1 MTELPSCETCRF
13 LLVPAAE
20 EPCRLCRLLPSGE
33 WTEWQ
38 PRDDTYIHPV
48 VGKVHV
54 HPTPGV
60 ASDFETHPA
69 GTAKRL
75 AELEAAQEGR
85 TGWVLV
91 PVEPTQAMCQEGQW
105 KAREWPKFP
114 LRIVPIWK
122 AMLAAAPVA
131 HDMAPQRRIA
141 QLEQEVAACERRLAD
156 MAIEMQKF
164 MDEAQQRR

>member
-20 EPCRLCRLLPSGE
+20 KPCRLCRLLPSGE

-38 PRDDTYIHPV
+38 PRDDTYTHPV

-60 ASDFETHPA
+60 AGDFETHPA
-69 GTAKRL
+69 GT
-75 AELEAAQEGR
+75 
-85 TGWVLV
+85 
-91 PVEPTQAMCQEGQW
+91 M
-105 KAREWPKFP
+105 
-114 LRIVPIWK
+114 
-122 AMLAAAPVA
+122 
-131 HDMAPQRRIA
+131 RRIA

-156 MAIEMQKF
+156 MAREMQKF